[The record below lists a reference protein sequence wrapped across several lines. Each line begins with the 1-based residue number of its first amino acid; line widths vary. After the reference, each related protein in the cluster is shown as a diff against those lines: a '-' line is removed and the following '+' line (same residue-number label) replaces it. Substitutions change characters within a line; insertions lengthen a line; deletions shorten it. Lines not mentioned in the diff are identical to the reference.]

1 MHVRLVE
8 RRGLSHADTIRAVA
22 SRALTG
28 KQFGSGA
35 LRQLLS
41 FKRVALRLHFWR
53 CLLDQSTHPSPRPSD
68 NEQNQRTE
76 H

>member
-1 MHVRLVE
+1 
-8 RRGLSHADTIRAVA
+8 
-22 SRALTG
+22 
-28 KQFGSGA
+28 
-35 LRQLLS
+35 
-41 FKRVALRLHFWR
+41 LRLHFWR